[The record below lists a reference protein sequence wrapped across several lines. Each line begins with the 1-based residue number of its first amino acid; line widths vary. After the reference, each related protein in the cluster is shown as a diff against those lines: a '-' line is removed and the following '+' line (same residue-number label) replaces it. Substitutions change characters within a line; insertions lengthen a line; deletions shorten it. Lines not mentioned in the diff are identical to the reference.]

1 MASKE
6 IILNNVNVNECEFYG
21 YEGICKL
28 YSGSNCS
35 KDCSNYPNCNY
46 KQFKHKEQEL
56 EELKQ
61 WQKDAENLF
70 KTQTDNADKVI
81 NRYKQVFDD
90 VENSLKTII
99 ETNRV
104 YPLQANLQKVLNI
117 INRVKEQ

>member
-46 KQFKHKEQEL
+46 KQLKHKEQEL